1 MSKKNFL
8 VKKKNVKKKPN
19 YILRLACI
27 YSFFLIIGTA
37 LFIALFWI
45 KFFDF
50 LDILFFKSLVLLSI
64 TICVI
69 FFSLIFLK
77 KLNFFKIITTRDIII
92 ICLLSFILNE
102 SIYKLVPFNTS
113 RSVSVMIVGYL
124 YNNKDRNI
132 SNKELNQHIYKLYFL
147 KENAVKM
154 RIAEQIGIG
163 NVKQIE
169 NQYKLT
175 DKGLIIVNIMSLITE
190 IFNTKK
196 NYIKNLD

>member
-1 MSKKNFL
+1 
-8 VKKKNVKKKPN
+8 
-19 YILRLACI
+19 
-27 YSFFLIIGTA
+27 
-37 LFIALFWI
+37 
-45 KFFDF
+45 
-50 LDILFFKSLVLLSI
+50 
-64 TICVI
+64 
-69 FFSLIFLK
+69 
-77 KLNFFKIITTRDIII
+77 
-92 ICLLSFILNE
+92 
-102 SIYKLVPFNTS
+102 
-113 RSVSVMIVGYL
+113 MIVGYL

-132 SNKELNQHIYKLYFL
+132 SNNELNQYIYKLYFL

-154 RIAEQIGIG
+154 RIAEQIEIG

>member
-1 MSKKNFL
+1 MIKQKL
-8 VKKKNVKKKPN
+8 N
-19 YILRLACI
+19 YFFKLIFI
-27 YSFFLIIGTA
+27 YIFFLIISTI

-45 KFFDF
+45 EIFNFFDVLF
-50 LDILFFKSLVLLSI
+50 LKYFILLII
-64 TICVI
+64 TTCVI
-69 FFSLIFLK
+69 FILLLFLK
-77 KLNFFKIITTRDIII
+77 KINIFKIISTKDILI
-92 ICLLSFILNE
+92 ICLLAFTFNNFIYGL
-102 SIYKLVPFNTS
+102 IPFNTS

-154 RIAEQIGIG
+154 RIDEQIEIG
-163 NVKQIE
+163 NIKQID

>member
-1 MSKKNFL
+1 VKNKS
-8 VKKKNVKKKPN
+8 VKKKSN
-19 YILRLACI
+19 YFLRLACI
-27 YSFFLIIGTA
+27 YSFFLVISTT

-64 TICVI
+64 TICVF

-77 KLNFFKIITTRDIII
+77 KINFFKIISTRDIII
-92 ICLLSFILNE
+92 ICLLSFILND

-132 SNKELNQHIYKLYFL
+132 SNNELNQHIYKLYFL

-154 RIAEQIGIG
+154 RIAEQIRIG

-175 DKGLIIVNIMSLITE
+175 DKGLIIVNIMSSITE

>member
-1 MSKKNFL
+1 MKNKII
-8 VKKKNVKKKPN
+8 KKKSN
-19 YILRLACI
+19 YFLRLACI
-27 YSFFLIIGTA
+27 YSFFLVISTT

-77 KLNFFKIITTRDIII
+77 KINFFKIITTRDIII

-154 RIAEQIGIG
+154 RIAEQIEIG

>member
-1 MSKKNFL
+1 MIKENFF
-8 VKKKNVKKKPN
+8 VKKKITKKKN
-19 YILRLACI
+19 YFLRLVCI
-27 YSFFLIIGTA
+27 YSFFLITSTI

-50 LDILFFKSLVLLSI
+50 LDILFFKSFVLLLM
-64 TICVI
+64 TICII
-69 FFSLIFLK
+69 FFLLIFLK
-77 KLNFFKIITTRDIII
+77 KLNFFKIISTRDIII
-92 ICLLSFILNE
+92 ICLLSYILNNF
-102 SIYKLVPFNTS
+102 IYGLVPFNTS

-124 YNNKDRNI
+124 YNNKDQNI

-154 RIAEQIGIG
+154 RITEQIRIG

-169 NQYKLT
+169 NHYKLT
-175 DKGLIIVNIMSLITE
+175 DKGLIIVNIMNLITE

-196 NYIKNLD
+196 NYIKKID

>member
-1 MSKKNFL
+1 MKNKS
-8 VKKKNVKKKPN
+8 VKKKSN
-19 YILRLACI
+19 YFLRLACI
-27 YSFFLIIGTA
+27 YSFFLVISTT

-77 KLNFFKIITTRDIII
+77 KINFFKIISTRDIII
-92 ICLLSFILNE
+92 ICLLSFILND

-132 SNKELNQHIYKLYFL
+132 SNNELNQHIYKLYFL

-154 RIAEQIGIG
+154 RIAEQIRIG

-175 DKGLIIVNIMSLITE
+175 DKGLIIVNIMSSITE

>member
-1 MSKKNFL
+1 VKNKS
-8 VKKKNVKKKPN
+8 VKKKSN
-19 YILRLACI
+19 YFLRLACI
-27 YSFFLIIGTA
+27 YSFFLVISTT

-77 KLNFFKIITTRDIII
+77 KINFFKIISTRDIII
-92 ICLLSFILNE
+92 ICLLSFILND

-132 SNKELNQHIYKLYFL
+132 SNNELNQHIYKLYFL

-154 RIAEQIGIG
+154 RIAEQIRIG

-175 DKGLIIVNIMSLITE
+175 DKGLIIVNIMSSITE

>member
-1 MSKKNFL
+1 MKNKSI
-8 VKKKNVKKKPN
+8 KKKSN
-19 YILRLACI
+19 YFLRLAYI
-27 YSFFLIIGTA
+27 YSFFLVISTT

-64 TICVI
+64 TICII

-77 KLNFFKIITTRDIII
+77 KLNFFKIITTKDIII

-154 RIAEQIGIG
+154 RIAEQIEIG

>member
-1 MSKKNFL
+1 
-8 VKKKNVKKKPN
+8 
-19 YILRLACI
+19 LACI
-27 YSFFLIIGTA
+27 YSFFLVISTT

-77 KLNFFKIITTRDIII
+77 KINFFKIISTRDIII
-92 ICLLSFILNE
+92 ICLLSFILND

-132 SNKELNQHIYKLYFL
+132 SNNELNQHIYKLYFL

-154 RIAEQIGIG
+154 RIAEQIRIG

-175 DKGLIIVNIMSLITE
+175 DKGLIIVNIMSSITE